1 VRRRSSLLLAAVL
14 AVLGFLL
21 VTAAFTTR
29 HDKRAAEPRKE
40 ELISQIL
47 DRRSQVDDLD
57 QAVRQLQDQ
66 VAAAERADAR
76 RNLVTR
82 DATERNAVLATQAG
96 TTAMKGPAVVVHLS
110 DSSRTPED
118 PTVDTSAYKIHDADL
133 QLVVNALFGAGAE
146 AVAVNNNRIVAT
158 TPIRAA
164 GSTIVVN
171 FRPLTPPYRVV
182 GIGASESRFNDSDI
196 ARRFRR
202 WTKLF
207 GLGFSTS
214 HSASATV
221 PAFTTGQVPIDDAKP
236 VGG

>member
-1 VRRRSSLLLAAVL
+1 MRRRSSLLLASVL

-21 VTAAFTTR
+21 VTAGLSTR
-29 HDKRAAEPRKE
+29 RSNRAAQPQKD
-40 ELISQIL
+40 ELIRQIQ
-47 DRRSQVDDLD
+47 DRRSKVEDLD
-57 QAVRQLQDQ
+57 QAVRQLRDQ
-66 VAAAERADAR
+66 VLAAQRANAERSTAAR
-76 RNLVTR
+76 
-82 DATERNAVLATQAG
+82 DEAEHNALLAAQAG
-96 TTAMKGPAVVVHLS
+96 TTARKGAAVVGHLADS
-110 DSSRTPED
+110 DRQPDDATA
-118 PTVDTSAYKIHDADL
+118 DTGAYKIHDADL

-182 GIGASESRFNDSDI
+182 GIGASAPRFDDSDI

-207 GLGFSTS
+207 GLGFSAS
-214 HSASATV
+214 HTNSTTV
-221 PAFTTGQVPIDDAKP
+221 PAFAGQ
-236 VGG
+236 